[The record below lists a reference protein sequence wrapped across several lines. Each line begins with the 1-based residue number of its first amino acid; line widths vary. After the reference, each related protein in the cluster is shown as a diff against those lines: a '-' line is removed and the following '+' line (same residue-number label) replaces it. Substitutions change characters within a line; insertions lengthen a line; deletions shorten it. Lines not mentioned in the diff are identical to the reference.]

1 MINSTVVILLAI
13 INMAGEKIPVQY
25 EMANVAACNAAK
37 AAIEAK
43 FAESEAICL
52 DKALRGSVAGY
63 PVYGFGNAR

>member
-1 MINSTVVILLAI
+1 MINTVVILLAI
-13 INMAGEKIPVQY
+13 INLGGDRVPVEY
-25 EMANVAACNAAK
+25 EMASVAACNAAK

-63 PVYGFGNAR
+63 PVYGFGSAR